1 MPTVNKLRMRLQWWG
16 LSPHTPI
23 NNGPPMADL
32 DSVLHTLVVATQIKL
47 VSSGCLC
54 VTSLSSLA
62 RSVSWSMSFSAQPPS
77 HTIRACIRL
86 GSAASW
92 SHHPS
97 VLVSL
102 FRLPESGCC
111 TRLWASEAP
120 VYPSWSP
127 NCEAD
132 SQVEPFSLTAPS
144 QWHRSHPNSFFFF

>member
-16 LSPHTPI
+16 LCPHTRI

-54 VTSLSSLA
+54 ATSLSPLP

-77 HTIRACIRL
+77 YTIRCMYQARGCSKLVI
-86 GSAASW
+86 
-92 SHHPS
+92 PS

-102 FRLPESGCC
+102 FPLPQSGCC

-127 NCEAD
+127 NWW
-132 SQVEPFSLTAPS
+132 SGFSGRNFLTAPS
-144 QWHRSHPNSFFFF
+144 QWHRSHPNSFFFFF